1 MTGPRI
7 RVLHV
12 IASVS
17 PMRGGPSTAAW
28 STVDALHASGVDV
41 DLVTTDD
48 DGPGQH
54 LAVPLGVLQEQS
66 GYRVAYFR
74 RQLGTYTSSVP
85 LLRWLQRNVHRYDVV
100 HAHGLFTF
108 APVAAAWC
116 ARARRV
122 PYVLRPNGVL
132 NQWGLTHRRPQL
144 KRVSLRL
151 VERGLLSAAA
161 FVHFTSEDELHQA
174 RTLDIPMH
182 PLVLPLGVEA
192 PSPVGDTGAQ
202 RDAAAPSILFLARIV
217 PIKNLDL
224 LLRAFGRIADR
235 FPTARVVVAGDG
247 TCDDV
252 EPLKRM
258 AGELGIGGRVDWLGF
273 VQGEARESVFRTA
286 TLLTLPSTAENFG
299 IAAVEALARGIP
311 VVVARGVGVAAR
323 ILQARAGL
331 VCEPAVDDL
340 ADCLARLLADPGLQR
355 EMGQA
360 ARRLYT
366 QEYTPRANGRKLR
379 EAYESILA
387 QRPVAGTRTG

>member
-1 MTGPRI
+1 MTGSRI

-17 PMRGGPSTAAW
+17 PVRGGPSSAAW

-48 DGPGQH
+48 DGPGRH
-54 LAVPLGVLQEQS
+54 LAVPLGVLQEQR

-74 RQLGTYTSSVP
+74 RQLGPYTFSAP
-85 LLRWLQRNVHRYDVV
+85 LLQWLRCNAHRYDVV

-108 APVAAAWC
+108 APVAAALC
-116 ARARRV
+116 ARARGV

-144 KRVSLRL
+144 KRVSLQL
-151 VERGLLSAAA
+151 VERRLLSSAA
-161 FVHFTSEDELHQA
+161 FVHFTSENELADA
-174 RTLDIPMH
+174 RALDIPMC
-182 PLVLPLGVEA
+182 PLVMPLGVNA
-192 PSPVGDTGAQ
+192 PGPASIAAQ
-202 RDAAAPSILFLARIV
+202 RDATAPRILFLARIV

-224 LLRAFGRIADR
+224 LLQAFGRIADR

-247 TCDDV
+247 TRDDV

-258 AGELGIGGRVDWLGF
+258 AGELGIGERIDWLGF
-273 VQGEARESVFRTA
+273 VQGEARESAFRTA

-311 VVVARGVGVAAR
+311 VVVSRGVGVAER
-323 ILQARAGL
+323 ILEARAGL
-331 VCEPAVDDL
+331 VCEPAVDDI

-366 QEYTPRANGRKLR
+366 QEYTPQATGRKLR

-387 QRPVAGTRTG
+387 QRRIAGTRTA